1 MIRKWLLPSPPNKN
15 KQKKNRIPNKKIAKA
30 KLDLFSRTA
39 PRKNINL
46 ETCELKDGTRHVTSR
61 KAWKS
66 FGTLGSPRLERRRVY
81 RSGLDRSIARTGGD
95 PVAAG
100 GARARPATEEH
111 GRVYKRALNRE
122 PTVTIIAHDAKAT
135 HQRPPPETSWKSVR
149 RTWRKEKGR
158 RQKPAARGQ
167 GVPWETSDRIGR

>member
-1 MIRKWLLPSPPNKN
+1 MILPPKKN
-15 KQKKNRIPNKKIAKA
+15 KQKKTEFQIKKSPKRSSTS
-30 KLDLFSRTA
+30 SRELLQE
-39 PRKNINL
+39 KILYL

-135 HQRPPPETSWKSVR
+135 HQRPPPETS
-149 RTWRKEKGR
+149 
-158 RQKPAARGQ
+158 
-167 GVPWETSDRIGR
+167 